1 MSKNNSMVIKMD
13 EQVLKYKNNLYE
25 KTVHHLKVTIP
36 EKIAEYQALAKSYE
50 QQGLENDQQDGQ
62 TSKKRKLDAEDYV
75 LMPIEDLV
83 KTNRV
88 ILETH
93 QKFKRAYIELIEI
106 FSVIRG
112 WITLNIPRIED
123 GNNFGVDV
131 QEDIIAQITKLEEVY
146 TSLLDGCENY
156 FSTRASLIKKI
167 LKHKEIEAYRY
178 SLAQVDEKE
187 FIRFSFSYFDLANN
201 YATTYS
207 LIVKNFAKL
216 ETPRPTNASNIY

>member
-1 MSKNNSMVIKMD
+1 MSKNNSTVIKMD
-13 EQVLKYKNNLYE
+13 EQVLKYKEDLYE

-36 EKIAEYQALAKSYE
+36 KKIAEYQELAKSYG
-50 QQGLENDQQDGQ
+50 QNSENEQDGQ
-62 TSKKRKLDAEDYV
+62 TSKKRKLDSEDYV
-75 LMPIEDLV
+75 LMPIEDLI

-88 ILETH
+88 IMETH
-93 QKFKRAYIELIEI
+93 QKFKKAYIELIEI

-112 WITLNIPRIED
+112 WISLNIPRIED

-131 QEDIIAQITKLEEVY
+131 QEDIITQITKLEEVY
-146 TSLLDGCENY
+146 TSLLDGSENY
-156 FSTRASLIKKI
+156 FASRASLVKKI
-167 LKHKEIEAYRY
+167 LKHKDIEAYRY

-187 FIRFSFSYFDLANN
+187 FTRFSFSYFDLANN

-207 LIVKNFAKL
+207 LIVKNFSKL

>member
-1 MSKNNSMVIKMD
+1 MSKNTPTVIKMD
-13 EQVLKYKNNLYE
+13 EQVLKYKEDLYE
-25 KTVHHLKVTIP
+25 RTVHHLKVTIP
-36 EKIAEYQALAKSYE
+36 KKIAEYQALAKLNRHD
-50 QQGLENDQQDGQ
+50 LENEQQDGQ
-62 TSKKRKLDAEDYV
+62 NSKKRKLESEDYV
-75 LMPIEDLV
+75 LMPIEDLI
-83 KTNRV
+83 KTNHV

-93 QKFKRAYIELIEI
+93 QKFKKAYIELIEI

-112 WITLNIPRIED
+112 WISLNIPRIED

-131 QEDIIAQITKLEEVY
+131 QEDIITQVTKLEEVY
-146 TSLLDGCENY
+146 TALLDGSENY
-156 FSTRASLIKKI
+156 FASRASLVKKI

-187 FIRFSFSYFDLANN
+187 FIRFGFSYFDLANN

>member
-1 MSKNNSMVIKMD
+1 MSKNNSTVIKMD
-13 EQVLKYKNNLYE
+13 EQVLKYKEDLYE

-36 EKIAEYQALAKSYE
+36 KKIAEYQELAKSYG
-50 QQGLENDQQDGQ
+50 QNSENEQDGQ
-62 TSKKRKLDAEDYV
+62 TSKKRKLDSEDYV
-75 LMPIEDLV
+75 LMPIEDLI

-88 ILETH
+88 IMETH
-93 QKFKRAYIELIEI
+93 QKFKKAYIELIET

-112 WITLNIPRIED
+112 WISLNIPRIED

-131 QEDIIAQITKLEEVY
+131 QEDIITQITKLEEVY
-146 TSLLDGCENY
+146 TSLLDGSESY
-156 FSTRASLIKKI
+156 FASRASLVKKI
-167 LKHKEIEAYRY
+167 LKHKDIEAYRY

-187 FIRFSFSYFDLANN
+187 FTRFSFSYFDLANN

>member
-1 MSKNNSMVIKMD
+1 MSKNNSTVIKMD
-13 EQVLKYKNNLYE
+13 EQVLKYKEDLYD

-36 EKIAEYQALAKSYE
+36 KKIAEYQELAKSYG
-50 QQGLENDQQDGQ
+50 QNSENEQDGQ
-62 TSKKRKLDAEDYV
+62 TSKKRKLDSEDYV
-75 LMPIEDLV
+75 LMPIEDLI

-88 ILETH
+88 IMETH
-93 QKFKRAYIELIEI
+93 QKFKKAYIELIEI

-112 WITLNIPRIED
+112 WISLNIPRIED

-131 QEDIIAQITKLEEVY
+131 QEDIITQITKLEEVY
-146 TSLLDGCENY
+146 TSLLDGSENY
-156 FSTRASLIKKI
+156 FASRASLIKKI
-167 LKHKEIEAYRY
+167 LKHKDIEAYRY

-187 FIRFSFSYFDLANN
+187 FTRFSFSYFDLANN

>member
-1 MSKNNSMVIKMD
+1 MSKNTPTVIKMD
-13 EQVLKYKNNLYE
+13 EQVLKYKEDLYE

-36 EKIAEYQALAKSYE
+36 KKIAEYQALAKLNRHD
-50 QQGLENDQQDGQ
+50 LENEQQDGQ
-62 TSKKRKLDAEDYV
+62 NSKKRKLESEDYV
-75 LMPIEDLV
+75 LMPIEDLI
-83 KTNRV
+83 KTNHV
-88 ILETH
+88 IWETQ
-93 QKFKRAYIELIEI
+93 QKLKKAYIELIEI

-112 WITLNIPRIED
+112 WISLNVPRIED

-131 QEDIIAQITKLEEVY
+131 QEDIITQVTKLEEVY
-146 TSLLDGCENY
+146 TTLLDSSENY
-156 FSTRASLIKKI
+156 FASRASLVKKI

-187 FIRFSFSYFDLANN
+187 FIRFGFSYFDLANN

>member
-1 MSKNNSMVIKMD
+1 MSKNNSTVIKMD
-13 EQVLKYKNNLYE
+13 EQVLKYKEDLYE

-36 EKIAEYQALAKSYE
+36 KKIAEYQELAKSYG
-50 QQGLENDQQDGQ
+50 QNSENEQDGQ
-62 TSKKRKLDAEDYV
+62 TSKKRKLDSEDYV
-75 LMPIEDLV
+75 LMPIEDLI

-88 ILETH
+88 IMETH
-93 QKFKRAYIELIEI
+93 QKFKKAYIELIEI

-112 WITLNIPRIED
+112 WISLNIPRIED

-131 QEDIIAQITKLEEVY
+131 QEDIITQITKLEEVY
-146 TSLLDGCENY
+146 TSLLDGSENY
-156 FSTRASLIKKI
+156 FASRASLVKKI
-167 LKHKEIEAYRY
+167 LKHKDIEAYRY

-187 FIRFSFSYFDLANN
+187 FTRFSFSYFDLANN